1 MSHLSLYRKYRSQNF
16 DEIVGQDPIITT
28 LKNAIKNQRISH
40 AYLFTGPRGTGK
52 TSTARIFSK
61 AINCSGNTSPN
72 PCGKCDQC
80 IKITK
85 GHALNVIEIDA
96 ASNRGIDEIRDLREK
111 IAYKPVEGRYK
122 VYIIDEVHMLTSEA
136 FNALLKTLEEPPAD
150 TFFILATT
158 EPQRVPITI
167 SSRCQRFDFG
177 RISPDNIAKHIKE
190 ISSSEKIKIDE
201 DAINRVARAAEGSLR
216 DALSLIDQLMSYCQG
231 AIKLENVIEVLGTSE
246 PQFLFDFGGAIAEGS
261 EKKILE
267 LVDGAVLSGVSI
279 PQLAKDL
286 TYHFRNLLL
295 AKIGSTDILELSKDQ
310 IEKLKSDSERFS
322 LGQLKNI
329 IRKLSAAETEMKWH
343 QNSRLV
349 LEVSLL
355 EMCGNVPEMPL
366 VQVKKHEVLQG
377 GSPEVKVEKNLFG
390 EIKDK
395 WNEVLLKMKSKSLFG
410 YVSLHEAEPSGIDH
424 TGRLVLSFKK
434 GYSFHKSRVE
444 EPQNKSILEGFIADI
459 VGKDISIACVLSEK
473 NSEPAPRTGQERITA
488 DEVAEMFD
496 GKLVS

>member
-61 AINCSGNTSPN
+61 AINCSGKTSPN
-72 PCGKCDQC
+72 PCGECDQC

-177 RISPDNIAKHIKE
+177 RISPDKIAKHIKE
-190 ISSSEKIKIDE
+190 IASSEKIKIDD
-201 DAINRVARAAEGSLR
+201 DAIGRIARAAEGSLR

-231 AIKLENVIEVLGTSE
+231 TIRLENVIEVLGTSE

-261 EKKILE
+261 DKKILE

-295 AKIGSTDILELSKDQ
+295 AKIGSTDILELSNDQ
-310 IEKLKSDSERFS
+310 IEKLKADSKKLS
-322 LGQLKNI
+322 LVQLKDI
-329 IRKLSAAETEMKWH
+329 IRKLSSAETEMKWH

-349 LEVSLL
+349 LEVALL
-355 EMCGNVPEMPL
+355 EMCGNIQEAPVVQEKHEKQ
-366 VQVKKHEVLQG
+366 QVKL
-377 GSPEVKVEKNLFG
+377 PEIKVEKDLFG
-390 EIKDK
+390 EIKDR
-395 WNEVLLKMKSKSLFG
+395 WNDVLLKMKSKSLFG
-410 YVSLHEAEPSGIDH
+410 YVSLHEAEPSEIDRS
-424 TGRLVLSFKK
+424 GRLVLSFKK

-444 EPQNKSILEGFIADI
+444 DPQNKNILEGFIADI
-459 VGKDISIACVLSEK
+459 VGKNVPVACVLSEK
-473 NSEPAPRTGQERITA
+473 NNEPQQKAEHGRITA